1 MVKKIEKEI
10 EKIYTIDYFQ
20 KSLFLTLI
28 LEVEVTEIQTCR
40 RFWVDAPMV
49 SIWKKLRCIILN
61 LSHVKIMAERL
72 KVLETAVPSVATWG
86 GSESEWVLIDS
97 YVKMPQFTAEANM
110 FSN

>member
-40 RFWVDAPMV
+40 RF
-49 SIWKKLRCIILN
+49 
-61 LSHVKIMAERL
+61 
-72 KVLETAVPSVATWG
+72 
-86 GSESEWVLIDS
+86 
-97 YVKMPQFTAEANM
+97 
-110 FSN
+110 